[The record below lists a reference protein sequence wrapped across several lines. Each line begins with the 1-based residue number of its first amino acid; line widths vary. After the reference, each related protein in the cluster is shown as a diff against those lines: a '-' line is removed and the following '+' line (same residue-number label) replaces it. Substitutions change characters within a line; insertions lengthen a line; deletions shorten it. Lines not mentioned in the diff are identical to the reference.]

1 MEKVLPFLLAALL
14 VSGCTSTQP
23 EEVMQMGDLKL
34 TSPAFP
40 DNGDIPAKFT
50 CQGDDVN
57 PQLGIEGVPAGAKS
71 IVLIMDDPDAPMGTW
86 DHWIVFNI
94 APDTASIA
102 ENSVPSGAVQ
112 GRNGWGNSEYGGP
125 CPPSG
130 THRYVFKLYA
140 LDTTLQLDQ
149 NADKGAVESA
159 MQGHVLAQTKLTG
172 LYGKS

>member
-1 MEKVLPFLLAALL
+1 MHVLLLMAALL
-14 VSGCTSTQP
+14 VSGCTTAQP
-23 EEVMQMGDLKL
+23 EEVMQMGDVKL
-34 TSPAFP
+34 TSPAFT
-40 DNGDIPAKFT
+40 DNGSIPARFT

-57 PQLGIEGVPAGAKS
+57 PRLDIEGVPAGAKS
-71 IVLIMDDPDAPMGTW
+71 LVLIMDDPDAPAGTW
-86 DHWIVFNI
+86 DHWIVFNV

-102 ENSVPSGAVQ
+102 EDSVPAGAVQ

-140 LDTTLQLDQ
+140 LDTTLGLG
-149 NADKGAVESA
+149 NGAAKAEVGSA

-172 LYGKS
+172 LYRKS